1 MTTVDVS
8 ATTWDESAA
17 YISKVIFSTGVP
29 HAGASA
35 PSVADLRER
44 IRVHLDT
51 MIDKYFNNSNAIP
64 TQVDWTTMA
73 RLAIAASGRLGEV
86 ETVET
91 LCSKQRDYGPNNIAR
106 FGQSGLLLRLHD
118 KVARLENLLLQG
130 RQAKTKA
137 CTTHILILWGT
148 LLLGLCCWT
157 GVSFFLL
164 LLTLKE

>member
-130 RQAKTKA
+130 RQAQNESLHDTYLD
-137 CTTHILILWGT
+137 IVGYSVIGVM
-148 LLLGLCCWT
+148 LLDG
-157 GVSFFLL
+157 SFFFPLASYS
-164 LLTLKE
+164 

>member
-91 LCSKQRDYGPNNIAR
+91 LCSEQRDYGPNNIAR

-130 RQAKTKA
+130 RQAQNESLHDTYLD
-137 CTTHILILWGT
+137 IVGYSVIGVM
-148 LLLGLCCWT
+148 LLDG
-157 GVSFFLL
+157 SFFFPLASYS
-164 LLTLKE
+164 

>member
-1 MTTVDVS
+1 MTTVDAS

-17 YISKVIFSTGVP
+17 YISKVIFSTGDP
-29 HAGASA
+29 HVGALA

-44 IRVHLDT
+44 IRVHLDS

-73 RLAIAASGRLGEV
+73 RLAIAASGRLDEA

-130 RQAKTKA
+130 RQAQNESLHDTYLD
-137 CTTHILILWGT
+137 IVGYSVIGVM
-148 LLLGLCCWT
+148 LLDG
-157 GVSFFLL
+157 SFFFPLASYS
-164 LLTLKE
+164 